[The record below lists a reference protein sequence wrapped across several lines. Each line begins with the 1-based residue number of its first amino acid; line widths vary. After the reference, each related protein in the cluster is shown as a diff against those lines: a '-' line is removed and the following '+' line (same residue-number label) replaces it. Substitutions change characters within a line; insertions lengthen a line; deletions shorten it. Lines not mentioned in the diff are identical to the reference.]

1 MCLDGRLQLPTL
13 EPVDCEALLATGL
26 GRQPAVEEDADGS
39 NGDEKI
45 ERLQRRRR
53 WRRGCV
59 VGQEQ
64 LRPKGLMQRASGSEE
79 CRAHGTS
86 NEATDAR
93 FLERER
99 VACWVED
106 GQIEQ
111 KPANQKGNVREH
123 VMCVFE
129 DIDCA
134 YGEGGGLGGAGGSGH
149 GLGGVGGSAG
159 GSGCRGGS
167 LCIRESNRECKGRR
181 FRARTEL
188 VTTMQ
193 NASGVDPTVAGM
205 LFVDAL
211 ASRKCCGQFKVCLKT
226 VTEINPV
233 TQKLFAK
240 CLPCRE
246 KHRKT
251 SYSKRK
257 RDQTDQK
264 TAVEAGN
271 VPETWICMD
280 CGRKPTANFD
290 VHEETGVPKTYCRV
304 CMPKMIARIAVCKKT
319 DKGKATQKKYKDS
332 DKGKAANERYDKSDK
347 GKAVQKKYHDSDKG
361 KAAQKKYDKSDK
373 GKAANERYNEGRRES
388 FALRRTVQPAWAL
401 KEDLILNAANF
412 VAHRKFSFVFEEKTG
427 LLGKDLLARLKET
440 FHSGMT
446 FANYAEVWQISHLI
460 PRAAFDHN
468 DPENV
473 RRCWDVRNFRADL
486 IKTNQE
492 MQHRIIPENALLAG
506 PECFPVEWND
516 HVPSQ
521 NKIDGFFDWCTT
533 KWQDKTEW
541 FDWSTEGAGSSAEH
555 AYEGG
560 GGDGGGGEGGGGDGL

>member
-1 MCLDGRLQLPTL
+1 
-13 EPVDCEALLATGL
+13 
-26 GRQPAVEEDADGS
+26 
-39 NGDEKI
+39 
-45 ERLQRRRR
+45 
-53 WRRGCV
+53 
-59 VGQEQ
+59 
-64 LRPKGLMQRASGSEE
+64 
-79 CRAHGTS
+79 
-86 NEATDAR
+86 
-93 FLERER
+93 
-99 VACWVED
+99 
-106 GQIEQ
+106 
-111 KPANQKGNVREH
+111 
-123 VMCVFE
+123 
-129 DIDCA
+129 
-134 YGEGGGLGGAGGSGH
+134 
-149 GLGGVGGSAG
+149 
-159 GSGCRGGS
+159 
-167 LCIRESNRECKGRR
+167 
-181 FRARTEL
+181 
-188 VTTMQ
+188 
-193 NASGVDPTVAGM
+193 M

-264 TAVEAGN
+264 AAAEAGN
-271 VPETWICMD
+271 VPETWICID

-290 VHEETGVPKTYCRV
+290 VHEETGVPMARCRV
-304 CMPKMIARIAVCKKT
+304 CMPKMLASIAVCKKT

-332 DKGKAANERYDKSDK
+332 DAGKATHERYNKSDK
-347 GKAVQKKYHDSDKG
+347 GKATH
-361 KAAQKKYDKSDK
+361 
-373 GKAANERYNEGRRES
+373 ERYNEARIES
-388 FALRRTVQPAWAL
+388 FALRRTEQPAWAL
-401 KEDLILNAANF
+401 KEDLIRFASEFAASK
-412 VAHRKFSFVFEEKTG
+412 KFRSVFEETTG